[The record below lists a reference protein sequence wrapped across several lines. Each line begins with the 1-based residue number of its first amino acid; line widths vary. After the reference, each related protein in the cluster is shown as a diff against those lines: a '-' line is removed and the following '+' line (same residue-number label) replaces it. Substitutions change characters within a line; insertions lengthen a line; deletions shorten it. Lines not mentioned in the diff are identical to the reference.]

1 MSAWGCTFRSGVA
14 LFKQS
19 RIALFKHVRGGVGFL
34 QQNTLIKY
42 HGFRKTIGNDTFSDR
57 KLMKI
62 KQFRARVWIGVK
74 WSWSYYVMWPR
85 SDATAGGERKRET
98 HTLSIKWKVWIGSS
112 CHNLLWEREKLGPR
126 TSRLEVWGGRRGTI
140 VWFIYNFATIIDQ
153 RCEDIINP
161 PRIGF
166 EQGKRDCYQWQELR
180 AGHLINLLVVLVLAN
195 SQAE

>member
-1 MSAWGCTFRSGVA
+1 MHSCRRKGKWAPWGCTFQTGVV
-14 LFKQS
+14 LLKQS

-57 KLMKI
+57 KLMKR

-112 CHNLLWEREKLGPR
+112 CHNLLWEREKLDLAAELPD
-126 TSRLEVWGGRRGTI
+126 W
-140 VWFIYNFATIIDQ
+140 
-153 RCEDIINP
+153 RCEGGGEAQLFD
-161 PRIGF
+161 
-166 EQGKRDCYQWQELR
+166 L
-180 AGHLINLLVVLVLAN
+180 
-195 SQAE
+195 